1 MASLVCRRI
10 SNIGFRF
17 CTGSQVMINPMVTP
31 AKPGDKFPITQA
43 QLLIGGILDF
53 VSLLEGSAGLLLIFY
68 RGKQCGHCKVQL
80 AEIEKCYK
88 EFLNRNIKVL
98 AISAD
103 TIERAQMTQ
112 EELAL
117 CNLKI
122 AYGLDLELARQCG
135 LYISDSRKEVEMPQF
150 SEPGIFLIRPNQ
162 TLEAAWV
169 SSFAFPRPPLD
180 GIIEAIDFFLKVDPL
195 LPPRGS
201 A

>member
-1 MASLVCRRI
+1 MATSV
-10 SNIGFRF
+10 
-17 CTGSQVMINPMVTP
+17 
-31 AKPGDKFPITQA
+31 KPGDKFPITQVR
-43 QLLIGGILDF
+43 LLVGGTLDF
-53 VSLLEGSAGLLLIFY
+53 TSLLEGNAGLLLVVY
-68 RGKQCGHCKVQL
+68 RGKQCGYCKAQL
-80 AEIEKCYK
+80 GEIENCYE
-88 EFLNRNIKVL
+88 EFLKRNIKVL

-103 TIERAQMTQ
+103 TIERARMTHD
-112 EELAL
+112 ELAL
-117 CNLKI
+117 GNLEI

-135 LYISDSRKEVEMPQF
+135 LYISDSRKEVEMSQF

-180 GIIEAIDFFLKVDPL
+180 GIIDAMDFFLKVDPL

>member
-1 MASLVCRRI
+1 MATS
-10 SNIGFRF
+10 
-17 CTGSQVMINPMVTP
+17 

-43 QLLIGGILDF
+43 QLLVGGTLDF
-53 VSLLEGSAGLLLIFY
+53 ASLLEGSAGLLLVVY
-68 RGKQCGHCKVQL
+68 RGKQCGYCKVQL
-80 AEIEKCYK
+80 GEIEKRYE
-88 EFLNRNIKVL
+88 EFSQRNIKVL

-103 TIERAQMTQ
+103 TIERAQITHD
-112 EELAL
+112 ELAL
-117 CNLKI
+117 GKLEV
-122 AYGLDLELARQCG
+122 AFGLDLDLARQCG

-150 SEPGIFLIRPNQ
+150 SEPGIFLIRPDQ

-180 GIIEAIDFFLKVDPL
+180 GIIDAMDFFLKVDPL